1 MARVLF
7 LLALAPCAARC
18 PHGCNSE
25 TTAFACNQFD
35 DDTTYTASY
44 CDSYDGKACARHC
57 AANSTCDLLC
67 GSGNTSCADGGGAVC
82 AMGRLANINAT
93 CAEISAI
100 RRRLQDVGATGG
112 ADPAATA
119 DGGAA
124 APSDGGVASPS
135 DGDAPTTESSES
147 DDASSQ
153 PAGGGGCDDHVYCK
167 FCRGSE
173 SCEYLIEHAS
183 EFSSVRVSNDFGP
196 LALSLLENIDLI
208 CANNSAAE
216 GAYSVADD
224 FGVEGKVSPTENDPP
239 VALFESST
247 TRTGGALLAP
257 LVMLGITA
265 LAAVTAFQRRGGHA
279 HASSEARYG
288 AV

>member
-1 MARVLF
+1 MARLLF

-35 DDTTYTASY
+35 DDATYTASY
-44 CDSYDGKACARHC
+44 CDSYDGKACTRHC

-93 CAEISAI
+93 CNELSAI
-100 RRRLQDVGATGG
+100 RRRLQDVGAPGG
-112 ADPAATA
+112 VTDPAASA

-124 APSDGGVASPS
+124 APSDGDEAAAAG
-135 DGDAPTTESSES
+135 GDDSAATSSAPE
-147 DDASSQ
+147 
-153 PAGGGGCDDHVYCK
+153 GGGGCDDHVYCK

-183 EFSSVRVSNDFGP
+183 EFSSVRDSNDFGP
-196 LALSLLENIDLI
+196 LALSLLENIDQI
-208 CANNSAAE
+208 CANNSAAD

-239 VALFESST
+239 VALVESST
-247 TRTGGALLAP
+247 ARTGSALLSP
-257 LVMLGITA
+257 LLVFGATA
-265 LAAVTAFQRRGGHA
+265 LAAVTAFQRRRGHA
-279 HASSEARYG
+279 RASNTARYG